1 MSKLIFTYKVN
12 VAIIGRSFRTFTELP
27 TLNEAKNYASM
38 WEKQGYST
46 KIECICA
53 QKG

>member
-1 MSKLIFTYKVN
+1 MSKLIFSYKVN
-12 VAIIGRSFRTFTELP
+12 VAILGNSFRKFAEMP
-27 TLNEAKNYASM
+27 TLNEAKIYASM
-38 WEKQGYST
+38 WEKQGYPT